1 MKKYGQPYNFNNIL
15 LKYIVNLYH
24 IDMNGYSSDD
34 INNILSPYP
43 ASEYDELDLLN
54 ASVDAHH
61 YITLLTVGSNCA
73 DDAIRYVVKPYSR
86 TEILNNY
93 DGVHTLFV
101 LPLEQV
107 E

>member
-1 MKKYGQPYNFNNIL
+1 
-15 LKYIVNLYH
+15 
-24 IDMNGYSSDD
+24 MNGYSSDD

-54 ASVDAHH
+54 ASVDAH
-61 YITLLTVGSNCA
+61 YIILLLTVGSNCA